1 MHDFFPGLAGIP
13 AAKSSISFVDGHE
26 GILEYRGIRIEELA
40 EHSSFLETAFLLLF
54 NHLPTNFELDQF
66 TRNIFHH
73 RRIKYRIID
82 LLKSLP
88 EQGHPMDA
96 LQAAVAA
103 LGMFYPVHDV
113 REETTRYL
121 TAIRL
126 IAKLPTIVAAF
137 ARLRRGD
144 EPIPPRDDLT
154 YAENFLYML
163 TEQVPDLALT
173 KIFDVC
179 LILHAEHTMN
189 ASTFSGMVT
198 ASTLAAPY
206 TVISSSIGT
215 LEGPLHGG
223 ANEAVVHM
231 LEEINSEKDIPLFVE
246 DKLSKKEKIMG
257 FGHRIYK
264 VKDPRA
270 IVMQKFAQ
278 QLDNPNDTRSLY
290 TLARALEREM
300 ESQVGPKG
308 IRPNIDFY
316 SGIIYHRMGIE
327 TDLFTPIF
335 AMARVAGWLAHCFE
349 QYQEN
354 HLFRPDQIYDGP
366 HRRPYQPIEERIK
379 GQCEE

>member
-1 MHDFFPGLAGIP
+1 V
-13 AAKSSISFVDGHE
+13 SFVDGTQ
-26 GILEYRGIRIEELA
+26 GILEYRGIRIEDLA
-40 EHSSFLETAFLLLF
+40 QHSSFLETAFLLLF
-54 NHLPTNFELDQF
+54 NRLPAKGELDNF
-66 TRNIFHH
+66 TWDISHH

-103 LGMFYPVHDV
+103 LGMFYPAHDV
-113 REETTRYL
+113 LDEATRYL
-121 TAIRL
+121 TAVRL

-144 EPIPPRDDLT
+144 DAIRPRDDLS

-163 TEQVPDLALT
+163 TEQVPNPAMA

-198 ASTLAAPY
+198 ASTLADPY
-206 TVISSSIGT
+206 TAISSAIGT
-215 LEGPLHGG
+215 LKGPLHGG
-223 ANEAVVHM
+223 ANEAVIHM
-231 LEEINSEKDIPLFVE
+231 LEEIQTLERIPEYLNQ
-246 DKLSKKEKIMG
+246 KLTNKEKIMG

-270 IVMQKFAQ
+270 IVMQAFAK
-278 QLDNPNDTRSLY
+278 QLAADTTTQSFY
-290 TLARALEREM
+290 TLASAVEKHMDAR
-300 ESQVGPKG
+300 VGPKG
-308 IRPNIDFY
+308 IRPNVDFY
-316 SGIIYHRMGIE
+316 SGILYHQMGID
-327 TDLFTPIF
+327 TDLFTPMF

-349 QYQEN
+349 QYHDN
-354 HLFRPDQIYDGP
+354 HLFRPDQIYEGP
-366 HRRPYQPIEERIK
+366 HNRPYQSLATRKTPSP
-379 GQCEE
+379 